1 MLDSIKSLNKEDFDP
16 LSLVAPIDEH
26 TKDISNL
33 TTRLKALE
41 DKFGSHTQIA
51 NTLLET
57 SNEAVKM
64 SVMLENSFLNLI
76 RKNEPIRNAIKE
88 LIKSEDRNFIA
99 TQIKQWKI
107 WIGAAF
113 VFLIAQA
120 SSETVKF
127 FYHLYFPNH

>member
-1 MLDSIKSLNKEDFDP
+1 MLDSVKPINKEDFNP

-26 TKDISNL
+26 TRDISSL
-33 TTRLKALE
+33 GDRLKALE

-64 SVMLENSFLNLI
+64 SDMLENSFLKLI
-76 RKNEPIRNAIKE
+76 CKNEPVRNALKE

-99 TQIKQWKI
+99 TQIKRWGV
-107 WIGAAF
+107 WVGVASL
-113 VFLIAQA
+113 FLLTQA
-120 SSETVKF
+120 STETVKYF
-127 FYHLYFPNH
+127 FHLYFPGH